1 MICVKTALL
10 TAGTSSSA
18 LKQDGVI
25 MNVYA
30 FVPDVMQTNC
40 VNYVVL
46 SAGEYYPFD
55 FSHIDP
61 LVMSEAVGAGFIL
74 SYGLVALAWG
84 GRFIIY
90 SIMGKK
96 L

>member
-1 MICVKTALL
+1 MVQDASGGGNAL
-10 TAGTSSSA
+10 
-18 LKQDGVI
+18 
-25 MNVYA
+25 A
-30 FVPDVMQTNC
+30 FVADSMQTNC
-40 VNYVVL
+40 ANYVVL

-61 LVMSEAVGAGFIL
+61 LVMSEVVGAGFAL
-74 SYGLVALAWG
+74 SYGLTALAWG
-84 GRFIIY
+84 GRFIIS

>member
-1 MICVKTALL
+1 MICVKTAFLF
-10 TAGTSSSA
+10 AGTSSVRVDVAGGAQA
-18 LKQDGVI
+18 L
-25 MNVYA
+25 A
-30 FVPDVMQTNC
+30 FVADSMQTNC
-40 VNYVVL
+40 ANYVVL